1 MLAMANIETWPVPK
15 HLGSPLMKVILKG
28 SKHRNARKTP
38 DIIAQVK
45 FKSSVI
51 FLIHSTCSMEQKPGT
66 SLYEHSWGEVCYSI
80 STRSS
85 SLDPGVCW
93 YFMHNFAGSLT
104 ALLYTGLNSFCSCEV
119 YVHFCQRSEK
129 GWRGMGAPGGHLL
142 LGLDGAHLCHCLC
155 LLSLHLSLSLS
166 SCWSSHVSS
175 SLWSRIS
182 RVTSLSQCSMVMFF

>member
-1 MLAMANIETWPVPK
+1 
-15 HLGSPLMKVILKG
+15 
-28 SKHRNARKTP
+28 
-38 DIIAQVK
+38 
-45 FKSSVI
+45 
-51 FLIHSTCSMEQKPGT
+51 MEQKLGT

-85 SLDPGVCW
+85 NLDPGVCW

-104 ALLYTGLNSFCSCEV
+104 ALLYTGLNSFCSREV

-129 GWRGMGAPGGHLL
+129 GWRGKAAPGGHL
-142 LGLDGAHLCHCLC
+142 LGLDGAHLCLCLC

-175 SLWSRIS
+175 SLWSHIS
-182 RVTSLSQCSMVMFF
+182 QGSQVSQSALWLCFSKVSLSEWFLSDKCNATYWAV